1 MKLLITGF
9 MGQLGQTLNELLQS
23 NNNPIGV
30 LPQCYQ
36 DAEIV
41 GVDLAELD
49 ISDAQATEA
58 LVKEQRPDIIF
69 NCAAMTNVDGCET
82 DYETAVKANVTGV
95 ANLAKAAQSV
105 GAKFLHVSTDYVF
118 AGDADTPYCEQDL
131 PAPNTAYGKSKYA
144 GEQMALSLCQKTYV
158 VRTAWLY
165 SKYGNNFVKTMR
177 RLGAQKE
184 QISVV
189 CDQRGNPTNALDL
202 AYHMLLIA
210 ATENY
215 GIYHCTGNDECS
227 WCDFAKEIMRLSG
240 LDCRVNPCTSEEY
253 PSKTPRP
260 KYSSLRNLHLESTV
274 GDFMR
279 PWKEALAATIREL
292 DAQA

>member
-9 MGQLGQTLNELLQS
+9 QGQLGQTLNELLQS
-23 NNNPIGV
+23 KTNPFGA
-30 LPQCYQ
+30 LPQCYEN
-36 DAEIV
+36 AEIV

-49 ISDAQATEA
+49 ISDAKATLA
-58 LVKEQRPDIIF
+58 LVKELRPDVIF

-82 DYETAVKANVTGV
+82 DYQTAMKVNVMGT
-95 ANLAKAAQSV
+95 ANLASAAQAV
-105 GAKFLHVSTDYVF
+105 GAKFLHISTDYVF
-118 AGDADTPYCEQDL
+118 AGDASTPYCEWDL

-144 GEQMALSLCQKTYV
+144 GEQMALSLCQKTYIM
-158 VRTAWLY
+158 RTAWLY

-202 AYHMLLIA
+202 AYHMLLV
-210 ATENY
+210 ATTEDY
-215 GIYHCTGNDECS
+215 GVYHCTGNDECS
-227 WCDFAKEIMRLSG
+227 WCDFATEIMHLSG
-240 LDCRVNPCTSEEY
+240 LGCRVNPCTSEEY

-260 KYSSLRNLHLESTV
+260 KYSSLRNLHLECTV
-274 GDFMR
+274 GNFMR
-279 PWKEALAATIREL
+279 PWKEALEATIQEL